1 MGLCRRNGQMVARFF
16 GNKLGVVE
24 LGFFFTLAKN
34 KLTYKDDV

>member
-1 MGLCRRNGQMVARFF
+1 MGLCRENGQMVARFF